1 LREWNE
7 YIVTHIP
14 VWADVVSKYL
24 APVLTDAWNI
34 MKSLFSVAKDFAQV
48 FTNIVG
54 LLSGDPTMTGT
65 VSFEKFAH
73 ALQTTAHWLAV
84 VLELV
89 SNLSGTIIGAGVG
102 FMAGGPVGALVGGAA
117 GGAFDLVR
125 STFGSQDK
133 NGGVPVS
140 TETDLDNI
148 AKAVA
153 MVESGGRQTDRS
165 GRTITSKAGA
175 IGMMQLMPGTAKQL
189 GVDPYDAAQNQAGG
203 KRYLSELM
211 FRYGNLH
218 DALAAYNWGPGNVDT
233 ALKNH
238 TAFPSSVEGYANNVM
253 NRAVQIG
260 SINIMQPNATP
271 DQIVKAVSDGIEQ
284 HQDRTTALNLNQF
297 RTAY

>member
-1 LREWNE
+1 
-7 YIVTHIP
+7 
-14 VWADVVSKYL
+14 
-24 APVLTDAWNI
+24 
-34 MKSLFSVAKDFAQV
+34 
-48 FTNIVG
+48 
-54 LLSGDPTMTGT
+54 
-65 VSFEKFAH
+65 
-73 ALQTTAHWLAV
+73 
-84 VLELV
+84 
-89 SNLSGTIIGAGVG
+89 
-102 FMAGGPVGALVGGAA
+102 
-117 GGAFDLVR
+117 
-125 STFGSQDK
+125 
-133 NGGVPVS
+133 
-140 TETDLDNI
+140 
-148 AKAVA
+148 
-153 MVESGGRQTDRS
+153 
-165 GRTITSKAGA
+165 
-175 IGMMQLMPGTAKQL
+175 MPGTAKQL

-203 KRYLSELM
+203 KRYLSQLM